1 MIVIAVRLGPISM
14 RSALLSHSERSQRAA
29 PGLERR
35 PRKNGAGTASQWN
48 HPGNNNKGKSPT
60 NPPPTQTIIDLTFCH
75 QSSKDIIISLKMW
88 CANGSNRNSF
98 LLLTQA
104 ACELF
109 LMQCCFI
116 LSELSVFNTWSF
128 WKKIPS
134 FKKLEISY
142 VLVVFFHRLS
152 NSIIDF

>member
-1 MIVIAVRLGPISM
+1 MSVVCIRMEMMAIAVRLGPISM
-14 RSALLSHSERSQRAA
+14 RSALLSHSERSQRAT

-60 NPPPTQTIIDLTFCH
+60 NPPPPTQTIIDLSFCH
-75 QSSKDIIISLKMW
+75 QSSKDIIIRPKMW
-88 CANGSNRNSF
+88 CAHGSCANRNSF

-109 LMQCCFI
+109 LIQCCFI
-116 LSELSVFNTWSF
+116 LSELSVF
-128 WKKIPS
+128 
-134 FKKLEISY
+134 
-142 VLVVFFHRLS
+142 
-152 NSIIDF
+152 